1 MTKAEQPETETQE
14 TARLRLTFFLHITM
28 SSPDEVLLEKLKR
41 SGTGQM
47 LKHLLGKTK
56 QAAAG
61 VVEL

>member
-14 TARLRLTFFLHITM
+14 TARLTFFLHITM